1 MGANAQT
8 AVPVFTAGQVLTA
21 AQQTQINTGIPVFA
35 TTVTRDAA
43 FGGAG
48 EKTLAEGQYAYIE
61 ATKTLQVYNGSA
73 WTSGAAMYVVKA
85 TTTFASSAAVFV
97 DSVFTTEFDTYLI
110 VAEGTTAANDAV
122 FLNWR
127 VGGATNTASNYN
139 YQYISG
145 NGATL
150 LGNNATGGTFAY
162 IGDWGTTRSA
172 FSVLVQTPA
181 TAAPTTTLNQS
192 NRNGNYMYNS
202 ISSFTASTAFD
213 GFTFKGQTSNITGQY
228 TVYGM
233 SKSI

>member
-43 FGGAG
+43 FSGSG
-48 EKTLAEGQYAYIE
+48 EKVLAQGQYAYIE
-61 ATKTLQVYNGSA
+61 ATNTLQQYSGTAWQSA
-73 WTSGAAMYVVKA
+73 AATSVVKA

-97 DSVFTTEFDTYLI
+97 DTVFTTAYDTYLI
-110 VAEGTTAANDAV
+110 VAEGTAAANDSI

-127 VGGATNTASNYN
+127 VGGATNTVANYN
-139 YQYISG
+139 YQYIYG
-145 NGATL
+145 NGASIA
-150 LGNNATGGTFAY
+150 GNNATGGTFAY

-192 NRNGNYMYNS
+192 NRNGNFMYNS
-202 ISSFTASTAFD
+202 ISSFTGSTAFD
-213 GFTFKGQTSNITGQY
+213 GFTFKGQTQNISGQY

>member
-1 MGANAQT
+1 M
-8 AVPVFTAGQVLTA
+8 
-21 AQQTQINTGIPVFA
+21 A
-35 TTVTRDAA
+35 T
-43 FGGAG
+43 
-48 EKTLAEGQYAYIE
+48 
-61 ATKTLQVYNGSA
+61 
-73 WTSGAAMYVVKA
+73 VKA

-97 DSVFTTEFDTYLI
+97 DSVFTTQYDTYLI
-110 VAEGTTAANDAV
+110 VAEGTAAASDSI

-139 YQYISG
+139 YQYIYG
-145 NGATL
+145 NGASVVAS
-150 LGNNATGGTFAY
+150 NATGGTFAY

-192 NRNGNYMYNS
+192 NRNGNFMYNS
-202 ISSFTASTAFD
+202 ISSFTGSTAFD
-213 GFTFKGQTSNITGQY
+213 GFTFKGQTQNISGQY

>member
-1 MGANAQT
+1 MGANAVT
-8 AVPVFTAGQVLTA
+8 TTFDFTAGQILTA
-21 AQQTQINTGIPVFA
+21 AQMDNVNCGVPVFA

-48 EKTLAEGQYAYIE
+48 EKALAQGQLAYIE
-61 ATKTLQVYNGSA
+61 STNSLQQYSGTAWQSA
-73 WTSGAAMYVVKA
+73 SSMVCVKA

-97 DSVFTTEFDTYLI
+97 DTVFTTAFDTYLI
-110 VAEGTTAANDAV
+110 VAEGTAAANDSI

-127 VGGATNTASNYN
+127 VGGATNSTSNYN
-139 YQYISG
+139 YQYVYG
-145 NGATL
+145 NGASVV
-150 LGNNATGGTFAY
+150 GSNATGGTFAY

-192 NRNGNYMYNS
+192 NRNGNFMFNS

-213 GFTFKGQTSNITGQY
+213 GFTFKGQTQNISGQY
-228 TVYGM
+228 TVYALG
-233 SKSI
+233 KSI

>member
-73 WTSGAAMYVVKA
+73 WASGAAMYVVKA

-97 DSVFTTEFDTYLI
+97 DSVFTTAFDTYLI
-110 VAEGTTAANDAV
+110 VAEGTAAANDAI

-127 VGGATNTASNYN
+127 VGGATNTASTYN
-139 YQYISG
+139 YQYLYA
-145 NGATL
+145 NGASVTAS
-150 LGNNATGGTFAY
+150 NATGGTFAY
-162 IGDWGTTRSA
+162 ISDWGTTRSA
-172 FSVLVQTPA
+172 FALIVQTPA
-181 TAAPTTTLNQS
+181 TAAPTTTLNQG
-192 NRNGNYMYNS
+192 NRNGNFLFNS
-202 ISSFTASTAFD
+202 CSSFTGNTAFD
-213 GFTFKGQTSNITGQY
+213 GFTFKGQTQNISGQY

>member
-1 MGANAQT
+1 MGANAVT
-8 AVPVFTAGQVLTA
+8 TTFDFTAGEVLTA
-21 AQQTQINTGIPVFA
+21 AQMDNVNCGVPVFA

-48 EKTLAEGQYAYIE
+48 EKTLAQGQLAYIE
-61 ATKTLQVYNGSA
+61 ATNTLQQYSGSA
-73 WTSGAAMYVVKA
+73 WQSASSMVCVKA

-97 DSVFTTEFDTYLI
+97 DSVFTTAFDTYLI

-145 NGATL
+145 NGATVAA
-150 LGNNATGGTFAY
+150 NNATGGTFAY